1 MTNDRVKVLLIEDSP
16 EDAHVMQDAL
26 AAASEPQF
34 EVTWANRLSLGL
46 EQLRGG
52 GMDVILT
59 DLDLPDSRGL
69 NTLAA
74 IRAQTDRH
82 PIVVLTSSDND
93 QLAIQAVQQGAQD
106 YLVKGYV
113 QVYPSLLL
121 RAMGYAIER
130 NRMAQR
136 EKELTGAVAAAAL
149 AEGQRAAELDRA
161 YQELKQTQA
170 LLVQAEK
177 MAAVGQ
183 LASGIAHEVKNPL
196 NIILQSINYLE
207 PELKPEQA
215 QQQEILNVMREAVT
229 AANTIIRGL
238 LDFSKPT
245 PLELKPAPLRGVIE
259 ASLVL
264 VRKELDARG
273 IRLAH
278 EIPADLPPVLLD
290 ENQMKQVFLNLFLN
304 AIHAMPQ
311 GGQLTVRAAVQDLAK
326 PGDGVGKRASD
337 VFRIGDRAVACEV
350 ADTGTGIPKELLPK
364 VFTPFFTTKAPG
376 EGVGLGLSI
385 TKTLIDGH
393 RGLIQI
399 ASEEGRGTTVTL
411 LLRLAPAGG
420 R

>member
-1 MTNDRVKVLLIEDSP
+1 MEDKRVRVLLIEDNP
-16 EDAHVMQDAL
+16 EDAQVMQDAL
-26 AAASEPQF
+26 AAAEEPQF
-34 EVTWANRLSLGL
+34 EVTWANRLSLAL
-46 EQLRGG
+46 EQLRGKDV
-52 GMDVILT
+52 DVILT

-69 NTLAA
+69 DTLTAV
-74 IRAQTDRH
+74 RAETARH
-82 PIVVLTSSDND
+82 PIVVLTSADND
-93 QLAIQAVQQGAQD
+93 QLALQAVQQGAQD

-121 RAMGYAIER
+121 RAMRYAIER

-136 EKELTGAVAAAAL
+136 EKELTDAVAA
-149 AEGQRAAELDRA
+149 RAVELDRA

-207 PELKPEQA
+207 PELAPEQA
-215 QQQEILNVMREAVT
+215 QQKEILGVMRQAVT
-229 AANTIIRGL
+229 TANGIIRGL

-245 PLELKPAPLRGVIE
+245 PLALKPAALSAVIE

-264 VRKELDARG
+264 VRKELSARG
-273 IRLAH
+273 IQFASDL
-278 EIPADLPPVLLD
+278 PSSLPPVLLD

-304 AIHAMPQ
+304 AIHAMPR
-311 GGQLTVRAAVQDLAK
+311 GGRLTVRASVQDLLK
-326 PGDGVGKRASD
+326 SDDGVGQRASD
-337 VFRIGDRAVACEV
+337 VFRVGERAVACEV
-350 ADTGTGIPKELLPK
+350 ADTGTGIPKELLSK
-364 VFTPFFTTKAPG
+364 LFTPFFTTKAPG

-393 RGLIQI
+393 RGLIRL

-411 LLRLAPAGG
+411 LLRPAPAGG